1 MKQIQIDETLFY
13 DILRYVITIDEG
25 QEVPTAE
32 LHKRVIDGLADK
44 CKKISDRELYTIY
57 KTAKSEKER
66 EKARQAYLDSK
77 GIPESFRW

>member
-1 MKQIQIDETLFY
+1 MKQIQISEQLFY
-13 DILRYVITIDEG
+13 DILHYVIITDER
-25 QEVPTAE
+25 QNITAE
-32 LHKRVIDGLADK
+32 LRNSVIDGLTEK
-44 CKKISDRELYTIY
+44 LQKISDRELYTIY

>member
-1 MKQIQIDETLFY
+1 MKQIQISEQLFY
-13 DILRYVITIDEG
+13 DILHYVIITDEG
-25 QEVPTAE
+25 QNITAE
-32 LHKRVIDGLADK
+32 LRNSVIDGLTEK
-44 CKKISDRELYTIY
+44 LQKISDRELYTIY